1 MFASSFKNSSKS
13 TSIEKLMNS
22 KYKVL
27 KFKSNQFEKVDDLIS
42 IEEPLEISI
51 KFKDQD
57 KWVNQILSITMR
69 TPGHDE
75 DLVRGFLFN
84 EQIVQNIGHIESIKS
99 FGDKVGQYKIQNKI
113 LATLNNS
120 QNVNITK
127 IKRDFLTNSSCGVC
141 GKSSLDALEI
151 IKKDKTSLT
160 EPKLTKEV
168 ILQSPEVLRNSQS
181 EFSKTGGIHASGLFA
196 SNGKLIAISED
207 VGRHN
212 ALDKLVGNILNNKL
226 LNSKEQ
232 FITCSGRLNFELVQ
246 KVLMTNIGI
255 MIGVGAPTSL
265 AIDLA
270 SKFNMTLIGF
280 VKKDSFNVYTNNQ
293 KVIIKP

>member
-1 MFASSFKNSSKS
+1 
-13 TSIEKLMNS
+13 MNS

-27 KFKSNQFEKVDDLIS
+27 KFISNKFDNVEDLIS
-42 IEEPLEISI
+42 IEEPLEISL
-51 KFKDQD
+51 KFNEEN
-57 KWVNQILSITMR
+57 KWITQNLSITMR
-69 TPGHDE
+69 TPGNDK

-84 EQIVQNIGHIESIKS
+84 EQIVENIKDIESIES
-99 FGDKVGQYKIQNKI
+99 YGERVGQYHIQNKI

-120 QNVNITK
+120 KNINISK

-151 IKKDKTSLT
+151 IKKDKTDPK
-160 EPKLTKEV
+160 EPKISKEV
-168 ILQSPEVLRNSQS
+168 IISSPNILKTNQS
-181 EFSKTGGIHASGLFA
+181 EFTKTGGIHASGLF
-196 SNGKLIAISED
+196 NNKGELINLKED

-212 ALDKLVGNILNNKL
+212 ALDKLIGSSMIKNQLDPKI
-226 LNSKEQ
+226 Q

-246 KVLMTNIGI
+246 KVLMTNIGL

-270 SKFNMTLIGF
+270 NKFDMTLIGF
-280 VKKDSFNVYTNNQ
+280 VKKDSFNVYTNN
-293 KVIIKP
+293 KKIIVN

>member
-1 MFASSFKNSSKS
+1 
-13 TSIEKLMNS
+13 MNS

-27 KFKSNQFEKVDDLIS
+27 KYNSDKFENIEDLIS

-51 KFKDQD
+51 KFKEKDD
-57 KWVNQILSITMR
+57 WIKRILSITMR
-69 TPGHDE
+69 TPGDDK

-84 EQIVQNIGHIESIKS
+84 EQLIKNIKDIDTIES
-99 FGDKVGQYKIQNKI
+99 FGDEVGQYNIQNKI

-120 QNVNITK
+120 ENINISK
-127 IKRDFLTNSSCGVC
+127 IKRDFITNSSCGVC

-151 IKKDKTSLT
+151 IKQNKTNPDQPRIS
-160 EPKLTKEV
+160 KEV
-168 ILQSPEVLRNSQS
+168 IIKSPTILRENQS
-181 EFSKTGGIHASGLFA
+181 EFSKTGGIHASGLFNN
-196 SNGKLIAISED
+196 NGDLISVKED

-212 ALDKLVGNILNNKL
+212 ALDKLIGYTLFNGQINPLT
-226 LNSKEQ
+226 Q

-246 KVLMTNIGI
+246 KVLMTDIGI

-270 SKFNMTLIGF
+270 NKFDITLIGF
-280 VKKDSFNVYTNNQ
+280 VKRDSFNIYTNNK
-293 KVIIKP
+293 KVIVS

>member
-1 MFASSFKNSSKS
+1 
-13 TSIEKLMNS
+13 MNS
-22 KYKVL
+22 KYKVS
-27 KFKSNQFEKVDDLIS
+27 KFKSNKIENVDDLIS

-51 KFKDQD
+51 RYKDQD
-57 KWVNQILSITMR
+57 NWVNQILSITMR
-69 TPGHDE
+69 TPGNDE

-84 EQIVQNIGHIESIKS
+84 EQIIQDINHIDTIES
-99 FGDKVGQYKIQNKI
+99 FGDKVGQYNIQNKI

-120 QNVNITK
+120 QNVNIAK

-151 IKKDKTSLT
+151 IKKEKPSLS
-160 EPKLTKEV
+160 EPKINKN
-168 ILQSPEVLRNSQS
+168 IIIQSPDILRNNQS
-181 EFSKTGGIHASGLFA
+181 EFSKTGGIHASGLFDR
-196 SNGKLIAISED
+196 NGKLISIRED

-212 ALDKLVGNILNNKL
+212 ALDKLIGNILKNNQL
-226 LNSKEQ
+226 DPTTQ

-270 SKFNMTLIGF
+270 NKFDMTLIGF
-280 VKKDSFNVYTNNQ
+280 VKGDSFNIYTNNQ
-293 KVIIKP
+293 KVTI

>member
-1 MFASSFKNSSKS
+1 
-13 TSIEKLMNS
+13 MNS

-27 KFKSNQFEKVDDLIS
+27 KFISNKFDNVEDLIS
-42 IEEPLEISI
+42 IEEPLEISL
-51 KFKDQD
+51 KFNEKN
-57 KWVNQILSITMR
+57 KWITQNLSITMR
-69 TPGHDE
+69 TPGNDK

-84 EQIVQNIGHIESIKS
+84 EQIVENIKDIESIES
-99 FGDKVGQYKIQNKI
+99 YGERVGQYQIQNKI

-120 QNVNITK
+120 KNVNVFK

-151 IKKDKTSLT
+151 IKKDKTDPK
-160 EPKLTKEV
+160 EPKISKEV
-168 ILQSPEVLRNSQS
+168 IISSPNILKTNQS
-181 EFSKTGGIHASGLFA
+181 EFTKTGGIHASGLFD
-196 SNGKLIAISED
+196 NKGELINLRED

-212 ALDKLVGNILNNKL
+212 ALDKLIGSSMIKNQIDPKN
-226 LNSKEQ
+226 Q

-270 SKFNMTLIGF
+270 NKFDMTLIGF
-280 VKKDSFNVYTNNQ
+280 VKKDSFNVYTNN
-293 KVIIKP
+293 KKIIVN

>member
-1 MFASSFKNSSKS
+1 
-13 TSIEKLMNS
+13 MNS

-27 KFKSNQFEKVDDLIS
+27 KFKSNQSEEVDDLIS

-84 EQIVQNIGHIESIKS
+84 EQIVQNISHIESIKS

-120 QNVNITK
+120 QNINITK
-127 IKRDFLTNSSCGVC
+127 IKREFLTNSSCGVC

-168 ILQSPEVLRNSQS
+168 ILQSPEILRNSQS
-181 EFSKTGGIHASGLFA
+181 EFSKTGGIHASGLFT

-280 VKKDSFNVYTNNQ
+280 VKKDSFNVYTNNP
-293 KVIIKP
+293 KVIIKA

>member
-1 MFASSFKNSSKS
+1 
-13 TSIEKLMNS
+13 MNS
-22 KYKVL
+22 KYKIV
-27 KFKSNQFEKVDDLIS
+27 KFRENKFENVDDFIS

-51 KFKDQD
+51 RYKKHD
-57 KWVNQILSITMR
+57 KWIRNSLSITMR

-84 EQIVQNIGHIESIKS
+84 EQIIQGLNDIETIES
-99 FGDKVGQYKIQNKI
+99 FGEKVGQYNIQNKI
-113 LATLNNS
+113 LVTLNNS
-120 QNVNITK
+120 KNVNISK

-151 IKKDKTSLT
+151 LKKEKTSKSN
-160 EPKLTKEV
+160 PKLSKEV
-168 ILQSPEVLRNSQS
+168 LINSPSMLRENQS
-181 EFSKTGGIHASGLFA
+181 EFAKTGGIHASGLFS
-196 SNGKLIAISED
+196 SNGNLISLRED

-212 ALDKLVGNILNNKL
+212 ALDKLIGNSLI
-226 LNSKEQ
+226 SKNLQPNDQ

-246 KVLMTNIGI
+246 KVLMTNIGL

-270 SKFNMTLIGF
+270 NKFDMTLVGF
-280 VKKDSFNVYTNNQ
+280 VKEDSFNVYTNKQ
-293 KVIIKP
+293 KVIVG

>member
-1 MFASSFKNSSKS
+1 
-13 TSIEKLMNS
+13 MNS
-22 KYKVL
+22 KYKIT
-27 KFKSNQFEKVDDLIS
+27 KFTKDKLENIEDLIS
-42 IEEPLEISI
+42 IEEPLEISL
-51 KFKDQD
+51 KFKDKE
-57 KWVNQILSITMR
+57 KWVTKSLSITMR

-84 EQIVQNIGHIESIKS
+84 EQIIQNVKDIDNIEI
-99 FGDKVGQYKIQNKI
+99 FGDKVGQYNIQNKI
-113 LATLNNS
+113 LITLNNS
-120 QNVNITK
+120 QNVKISK

-151 IKKDKTSLT
+151 IKKDKTPKSS
-160 EPKLTKEV
+160 PKLSKE
-168 ILQSPEVLRNSQS
+168 IIINSPSTLRKNQS

-196 SNGKLIAISED
+196 SDGKLISLRED

-212 ALDKLVGNILNNKL
+212 ALDKMIGDSLINNYLKP
-226 LNSKEQ
+226 NDQ

-246 KVLMTNIGI
+246 KVLMTNIGL

-270 SKFNMTLIGF
+270 NRFDMTLIGF
-280 VKKDSFNVYTNNQ
+280 VKEDSFNIYTNNQ
-293 KVIIKP
+293 KVIVN

>member
-1 MFASSFKNSSKS
+1 
-13 TSIEKLMNS
+13 MNS

-27 KFKSNQFEKVDDLIS
+27 KFNSIKFEQIDDLVS
-42 IEEPLEISI
+42 IEEPLEISL
-51 KFKDQD
+51 KFNEKDNWITQ
-57 KWVNQILSITMR
+57 NLSITMR
-69 TPGHDE
+69 TPGNDE

-84 EQIVQNIGHIESIKS
+84 EQIVKNIKDIDSIESY
-99 FGDKVGQYKIQNKI
+99 GDKVGQYNIQNKI

-120 QNVNITK
+120 QNVNISK

-151 IKKDKTSLT
+151 IKKDKTNSS
-160 EPKLTKEV
+160 EPQISKEV
-168 ILQSPEVLRNSQS
+168 ILQSPKILKDNQS
-181 EFSKTGGIHASGLFA
+181 EFSKTGGIHASGLFNN
-196 SNGKLIAISED
+196 NGKLISLRED

-212 ALDKLVGNILNNKL
+212 ALDKLVGNVLINDQLDPKT
-226 LNSKEQ
+226 Q

-270 SKFNMTLIGF
+270 NKFDMTLIGF
-280 VKKDSFNVYTNNQ
+280 VKKDSFNIYTNNK
-293 KVIIKP
+293 KVIVN

>member
-1 MFASSFKNSSKS
+1 
-13 TSIEKLMNS
+13 MNS

-27 KFKSNQFEKVDDLIS
+27 KFISNKFENFEDLVS
-42 IEEPLEISI
+42 IEEPLEISL
-51 KFKDQD
+51 KFKENNE
-57 KWVNQILSITMR
+57 WVTQNLSITMR
-69 TPGHDE
+69 TPGNDE

-84 EQIVQNIGHIESIKS
+84 EQIVQNIKDIESIES
-99 FGDKVGQYKIQNKI
+99 YGEQVGKYNIKNKI

-120 QNVNITK
+120 DNVNISK

-151 IKKDKTSLT
+151 IKKDKTDSN
-160 EPKLTKEV
+160 EPKISKEV
-168 ILQSPEVLRNSQS
+168 IVSSPNTLRSNQS
-181 EFSKTGGIHASGLFA
+181 EFSKTGGIHASGLFDID
-196 SNGKLIAISED
+196 GELINLRED

-212 ALDKLVGNILNNKL
+212 ALDKLIGSSMINDQIEPKN
-226 LNSKEQ
+226 Q

-255 MIGVGAPTSL
+255 MVGVGAPTSL

-270 SKFNMTLIGF
+270 NKFDMTLIGF
-280 VKKDSFNVYTNNQ
+280 VKKDSFNIYTNNK
-293 KVIIKP
+293 KVIVD

>member
-1 MFASSFKNSSKS
+1 
-13 TSIEKLMNS
+13 MNS

-27 KFKSNQFEKVDDLIS
+27 KFKSNQFENVDDLIS

-51 KFKDQD
+51 RYQDQG

-84 EQIVQNIGHIESIKS
+84 EQIVQNISHIESIKS

-151 IKKDKTSLT
+151 IKKDKTSST

-168 ILQSPEVLRNSQS
+168 IIQSPEILRNYQS

-196 SNGKLIAISED
+196 SNGKLVAISED

-226 LNSKEQ
+226 LNPKEQ

-293 KVIIKP
+293 KVIIKE

>member
-1 MFASSFKNSSKS
+1 
-13 TSIEKLMNS
+13 MNS

-27 KFKSNQFEKVDDLIS
+27 KYSSKKFEDINDLIS
-42 IEEPLEISI
+42 IEEPLEISL
-51 KFKDQD
+51 KYKKQD
-57 KWVNQILSITMR
+57 KWINQTLSITMR
-69 TPGHDE
+69 TPGNDE

-84 EQIVQNIGHIESIKS
+84 EQIVKSINDIESIEAY
-99 FGDKVGQYKIQNKI
+99 GNKVGQYKIQNKI

-120 QNVNITK
+120 ENINISK

-151 IKKDKTSLT
+151 IKQTKTNAN
-160 EPKLTKEV
+160 EPKISKEV
-168 ILQSPEVLRNSQS
+168 IIQSPKVLQESQS
-181 EFSKTGGIHASGLFA
+181 EFSKTGGIHASGLFE
-196 SNGKLIAISED
+196 SNGKLIALKED

-212 ALDKLVGNILNNKL
+212 ALDKLIGCVLRENQINPKI
-226 LNSKEQ
+226 Q

-255 MIGVGAPTSL
+255 LIGVGAPTSL

-270 SKFNMTLIGF
+270 NKFDITLIGF
-280 VKKDSFNVYTNNQ
+280 VKRDSFNIYTNNK
-293 KVIIKP
+293 KVIVG

>member
-1 MFASSFKNSSKS
+1 
-13 TSIEKLMNS
+13 MNS
-22 KYKVL
+22 KYKIV
-27 KFKSNQFEKVDDLIS
+27 KFRENKFENVDDFIS

-51 KFKDQD
+51 RYKEHD
-57 KWVNQILSITMR
+57 KWIKNSLSITMR

-84 EQIVQNIGHIESIKS
+84 EQIIQGLNDIETIES
-99 FGDKVGQYKIQNKI
+99 FGEKVGQYNIQNKI
-113 LATLNNS
+113 LVTLNNS
-120 QNVNITK
+120 KNVNISK

-151 IKKDKTSLT
+151 LKKEKTSKSS
-160 EPKLTKEV
+160 PKLSKEV
-168 ILQSPEVLRNSQS
+168 LINSPSMLRENQS
-181 EFSKTGGIHASGLFA
+181 EFAKTGGIHASGLFS
-196 SNGKLIAISED
+196 SNGNLISLRED

-212 ALDKLVGNILNNKL
+212 ALDKLIGSSLMSKNLQPNN
-226 LNSKEQ
+226 Q

-246 KVLMTNIGI
+246 KVLMTNIGL

-270 SKFNMTLIGF
+270 NKFDMTLVGF
-280 VKKDSFNVYTNNQ
+280 VKEDSFNIYTNNQ
-293 KVIIKP
+293 KVIVN